1 MDGYFGRRGSIGLIP
16 LYVTKGGAE
25 QAPLVGQR
33 EKQIGRKGNEIMEN
47 TELQLVKSEQFYGV
61 DCDFYKG
68 NDDEMWLTRNQIAE
82 ALEYNKK
89 GDAIENI
96 HRKHR
101 DRLDKFS
108 VTLKLRGTDKK
119 RYNTYMYNERG
130 VMEICR
136 WSRQPK
142 ANEFMDWVWDIV
154 QAYRHGTLQPINQ
167 VMSVNQSEQL
177 EIFLSQQNKVL
188 EEMKAENKVFQ
199 TTMTQGFAN
208 MSKLVESLMHL
219 HIDKNGSDE
228 VLDESGEEIRKIYN
242 VKQEIFN
249 KINKYIKGNNLNAK
263 SNNVLSAIYKYM
275 RNNYGIVWEQEIKD
289 YKEQN
294 NLDGW
299 VSTITVIVNNPQLLD
314 ILNSILDGSIGDAC
328 KQCGDQ
334 NMFVEDKILNEW
346 RSIHDK
352 IVDYATEIG
361 NNSTNAMVIYRK
373 IYNMMDVEWA
383 DYPANIPKRELIK
396 GNDELFTEFVIQ
408 VNRLLGNVD

>member
-219 HIDKNGSDE
+219 HIDKNGFDE
-228 VLDESGEEIRKIYN
+228 VLDASGEEIRKTYKA
-242 VKQEIFN
+242 KQDIFN
-249 KINKYIKGNNLNAK
+249 KINEYIKENNLNAK

-334 NMFVEDKILNEW
+334 NMFVEDKILTEW
-346 RSIHDK
+346 RSIHDR

-361 NNSTNAMVIYRK
+361 NNSTNAMIIYRK
-373 IYNMMDVEWA
+373 LYNMMDVEWEN
-383 DYPANIPKRELIK
+383 YPANVPKRELIK
-396 GNDELFTEFVIQ
+396 ANDELFTEFVIQ
-408 VNRLLGNVD
+408 VNRLLEE

>member
-1 MDGYFGRRGSIGLIP
+1 
-16 LYVTKGGAE
+16 
-25 QAPLVGQR
+25 
-33 EKQIGRKGNEIMEN
+33 MEN
-47 TELQLVKSEQFYGV
+47 RELQLVKSEQFYGV
-61 DCDFYKG
+61 SCDFYKG
-68 NDDEMWLTRNQIAE
+68 NNDEMWLTRNQIGE

-154 QAYRHGTLQPINQ
+154 QAYRHGTLQPVNQ
-167 VMSVNQSEQL
+167 IMSVNQSEQL
-177 EIFLSQQNKVL
+177 ESFLSQQNKVL

-228 VLDESGEEIRKIYN
+228 VLDASGEEIRKTYKA
-242 VKQEIFN
+242 KQDIFN
-249 KINKYIKGNNLNAK
+249 KINEYIKENNLNAK

-314 ILNSILDGSIGDAC
+314 ILNSILDSSIGDAC

-334 NMFVEDKILNEW
+334 NMFVEDKVLTEW

-352 IVDYATEIG
+352 ILDYATEIG
-361 NNSTNAMVIYRK
+361 NNSANAMVLYRK

-383 DYPANIPKRELIK
+383 DYPANVPKRELIK
-396 GNDELFTEFVIQ
+396 ANDELFTKFVIQ
-408 VNRLLGNVD
+408 VNRLLEE

>member
-1 MDGYFGRRGSIGLIP
+1 
-16 LYVTKGGAE
+16 
-25 QAPLVGQR
+25 
-33 EKQIGRKGNEIMEN
+33 MEN

-61 DCDFYKG
+61 NCDFYKG
-68 NDDEMWLTRNQIAE
+68 NDDEMWLTRKQIGE
-82 ALEYNKK
+82 ALEYNHGRK
-89 GDAIENI
+89 AIKDI
-96 HRKHR
+96 HARHK

-108 VTLKLRGTDKK
+108 VMLKIRGAQFAPPSSESQT
-119 RYNTYMYNERG
+119 TVLYNERG

-154 QAYRHGTLQPINQ
+154 QAYRHGTLQPVNQ
-167 VMSVNQSEQL
+167 LMNINQSEQL
-177 EIFLSQQNKVL
+177 ESFLSQQNKVL

-219 HIDKNGSDE
+219 HIDKNESDE
-228 VLDESGEEIRKIYN
+228 VLDTSGEEIRKTYKA
-242 VKQEIFN
+242 KQEIFN
-249 KINKYIKGNNLNAK
+249 KINEYIKENNLNAK

-294 NLDGW
+294 NLDAW
-299 VSTITVIVNNPQLLD
+299 VSTITVIVNSPQLLD

-328 KQCGDQ
+328 KQCGNK

-361 NNSTNAMVIYRK
+361 NNSTNAMVLYRK

-383 DYPANIPKRELIK
+383 DYPANVPKRELIK
-396 GNDELFTEFVIQ
+396 QNDELFTEFVIQ
-408 VNRLLGNVD
+408 VNRLLEE

>member
-1 MDGYFGRRGSIGLIP
+1 
-16 LYVTKGGAE
+16 
-25 QAPLVGQR
+25 
-33 EKQIGRKGNEIMEN
+33 MEN
-47 TELQLVKSEQFYGV
+47 TELQLFKSEQFYGV
-61 DCDFYKG
+61 NCDFYKG
-68 NDDEMWLTRNQIAE
+68 NDAEMWLTRKQIGE
-82 ALEYNKK
+82 ALEYNHGRK
-89 GDAIENI
+89 AIKDI
-96 HRKHR
+96 HARHK

-108 VTLKLRGTDKK
+108 VMLKIRGGANCAPSSESQT
-119 RYNTYMYNERG
+119 TVLYNERG

-167 VMSVNQSEQL
+167 VMNINQSEQL
-177 EIFLSQQNKVL
+177 ESFLSQQNKVL

-275 RNNYGIVWEQEIKD
+275 RNTYGIVWEQEIKD

-328 KQCGDQ
+328 KQCGDK

-352 IVDYATEIG
+352 IVNYATEIG
-361 NNSTNAMVIYRK
+361 NNSTNAMVLYRK
-373 IYNMMDVEWA
+373 LYNMMDVEWKN
-383 DYPANIPKRELIK
+383 YPTNVPKRELIK
-396 GNDELFTEFVIQ
+396 QNDELFTEFVIQ

>member
-1 MDGYFGRRGSIGLIP
+1 
-16 LYVTKGGAE
+16 
-25 QAPLVGQR
+25 
-33 EKQIGRKGNEIMEN
+33 MEN

-61 DCDFYKG
+61 NCDFYKG
-68 NDDEMWLTRNQIAE
+68 NDDEMWLTRKQIGE
-82 ALEYNKK
+82 ALEYNHGRK
-89 GDAIENI
+89 AIKDI
-96 HRKHR
+96 HARHK

-108 VTLKLRGTDKK
+108 VMLKIRGAQTAPPSSESQ
-119 RYNTYMYNERG
+119 TTVLYNERG

-154 QAYRHGTLQPINQ
+154 QAYRHGTLQPVNQ
-167 VMSVNQSEQL
+167 VMNINQSEQL
-177 EIFLSQQNKVL
+177 ESFLSQQNKVL

-219 HIDKNGSDE
+219 HIDKNESDE
-228 VLDESGEEIRKIYN
+228 VLDTSEEEIRKTYKA
-242 VKQEIFN
+242 KQEIFN
-249 KINKYIKGNNLNAK
+249 KINEYIKENNLNAK

-275 RNNYGIVWEQEIKD
+275 RNTYGIVWEQEIKD

-328 KQCGDQ
+328 KQCGDK

-352 IVDYATEIG
+352 IVNYATEIG
-361 NNSTNAMVIYRK
+361 NNSTNAMVLYRK
-373 IYNMMDVEWA
+373 IYNMMDVEWT
-383 DYPANIPKRELIK
+383 DYPTNVPKRELIK
-396 GNDELFTEFVIQ
+396 QNDELFTEFVIQ

>member
-1 MDGYFGRRGSIGLIP
+1 MG
-16 LYVTKGGAE
+16 
-25 QAPLVGQR
+25 
-33 EKQIGRKGNEIMEN
+33 KQIGRKGNEIMEN

-61 DCDFYKG
+61 SCDFYKE
-68 NDDEMWLTRNQIAE
+68 NDDIWLTRNQIAE

-154 QAYRHGTLQPINQ
+154 QAYRHGTLQSVNQ

-177 EIFLSQQNKVL
+177 ENFLLHQNKVL
-188 EEMKAENKVFQ
+188 EEMKAENKLFQ

-208 MSKLVESLMHL
+208 MSKLVESLMHI
-219 HIDKNGSDE
+219 HIDKNGSGE
-228 VLDESGEEIRKIYN
+228 VLDASGEEIRKTYK

-249 KINKYIKGNNLNAK
+249 KINEYIKENNLNAK

-314 ILNSILDGSIGDAC
+314 ILNSILDSSIGDAC

-334 NMFVEDKILNEW
+334 NMFVEDKVLTEW

-352 IVDYATEIG
+352 ILDYATEIG
-361 NNSTNAMVIYRK
+361 NNSANAMVLYRK

-383 DYPANIPKRELIK
+383 DYPTNVPKRELIK
-396 GNDELFTEFVIQ
+396 ANDELFTEFVIQ
-408 VNRLLGNVD
+408 VNRLLEE

>member
-1 MDGYFGRRGSIGLIP
+1 
-16 LYVTKGGAE
+16 
-25 QAPLVGQR
+25 
-33 EKQIGRKGNEIMEN
+33 MEN

-61 DCDFYKG
+61 SCDFYKG
-68 NDDEMWLTRNQIAE
+68 NDDIWLTRRQIGE
-82 ALEYNKK
+82 ALEYSNPRK
-89 GDAIENI
+89 AIEKI
-96 HRKHR
+96 HSNHR
-101 DRLDKFS
+101 ERLD
-108 VTLKLRGTDKK
+108 RWCI
-119 RYNTYMYNERG
+119 RNTENRTPRNGGAGVIVETILYNERG

-154 QAYRHGTLQPINQ
+154 QAYRHGILQPVNQ
-167 VMSVNQSEQL
+167 IMSVNQSEQL
-177 EIFLSQQNKVL
+177 ESFLSQQNKVL

-208 MSKLVESLMHL
+208 MSKLVESLMHI
-219 HIDKNGSDE
+219 HIDKNGSSE
-228 VLDESGEEIRKIYN
+228 VLDASGEEIRKTYK

-249 KINKYIKGNNLNAK
+249 KINEYIKENNLNTK

-334 NMFVEDKILNEW
+334 NMFVEDKILTEW

-361 NNSTNAMVIYRK
+361 NNSTNAMIIYRK
-373 IYNMMDVEWA
+373 LYNMMDVEWA
-383 DYPANIPKRELIK
+383 DYPANVPKRELIK
-396 GNDELFTEFVIQ
+396 ANDELFTEFVIQ
-408 VNRLLGNVD
+408 VNRLLEE

>member
-1 MDGYFGRRGSIGLIP
+1 M
-16 LYVTKGGAE
+16 
-25 QAPLVGQR
+25 
-33 EKQIGRKGNEIMEN
+33 GRKGNKIMEN

-61 DCDFYKG
+61 NCDFYKR
-68 NDDEMWLTRNQIAE
+68 NDDEMWLTRKQIGE
-82 ALEYNKK
+82 ALEYNKGK
-89 GDAIENI
+89 RAITDI
-96 HRKHR
+96 HSKHK

-108 VTLKLRGTDKK
+108 IRMRIRGSQNETPSGGTQLTTL
-119 RYNTYMYNERG
+119 YNERG

-154 QAYRHGTLQPINQ
+154 QAYRHGTLQPVNQ
-167 VMSVNQSEQL
+167 VMNVNQSEQL
-177 EIFLSQQNKVL
+177 ESFLSQQNKVL
-188 EEMKAENKVFQ
+188 EEMKEENKVFQ

-228 VLDESGEEIRKIYN
+228 VLDASREEIRKIYN
-242 VKQEIFN
+242 VKQEILN
-249 KINKYIKGNNLNAK
+249 KINKYIKENNLNAK

-408 VNRLLGNVD
+408 VNRLLEE